1 MNFDSRVVIDTSTLV
16 SAVLKP
22 TSVPAQAL
30 TDAMDFF
37 EVIVSAETLGELQ
50 NVLQRTYLDRYRS
63 IEHREQFF
71 EGYAAMA
78 LQVLVTEA
86 VVACR
91 DPKDDKFLSLAVA
104 GDARIIISSDQDL
117 LSMGQYQGI
126 PIITPRSFVDLSA
139 DRNEESPVQNA
150 PPTSPET

>member
-1 MNFDSRVVIDTSTLV
+1 MSFDSRVVIDTSTLV

-22 TSVPAQAL
+22 ASIPAQAL
-30 TDAMDFF
+30 TEAMDFF
-37 EVIVSAETLGELQ
+37 EVIVSAQTLDELHS
-50 NVLQRTYLDRYRS
+50 VLQRAYLDRYRS
-63 IEHREQFF
+63 MEQREQFF

-78 LQVLVTEA
+78 LEVVVAQA

-104 GDARIIISSDQDL
+104 GNARIIISSDQDL

-126 PIITPRSFVDLSA
+126 PIITPRSFVDLVA
-139 DRNEESPVQNA
+139 DQDA
-150 PPTSPET
+150 PSTPSEP

>member
-1 MNFDSRVVIDTSTLV
+1 MSFDSRVVIDTSTLV

-22 TSVPAQAL
+22 ASIPAQAL
-30 TDAMDFF
+30 TEAMDFF
-37 EVIVSAETLGELQ
+37 EVIVSAQTLDELHS
-50 NVLQRTYLDRYRS
+50 VLQRAYLDRYRS
-63 IEHREQFF
+63 MEQREQFF

-78 LQVLVTEA
+78 LEVVVAQA

-104 GDARIIISSDQDL
+104 GNARIIISSDQDL

-126 PIITPRSFVDLSA
+126 PIIAPRSFVDLTA
-139 DRNEESPVQNA
+139 DQDA
-150 PPTSPET
+150 PSTPSEP